1 MTGSDMIEP
10 VRWAI
15 LGTGGIAHA
24 FATALMDTPGATL
37 AAVGSRSVAS
47 AENFGREFGS
57 PAAYGSYQELC
68 DAAGVDIVYI
78 GTPHPMHAENAMMA
92 LNGGKAVLCEKPFAM
107 NLREAGQVVA
117 LAREKKLFLM
127 EAMWTRYMPA
137 LAELRRIVASGEI
150 GAPRQ
155 LHADFGFVAPL
166 DPAHRVNNREL
177 GGGALLDLGIYP
189 LSIATAIMGPVK
201 TVRAVAEMSATGVDA
216 QTGFNLLHEGGGMS
230 VCSCS
235 LLAKTPG
242 ELTVSG
248 ALGRVRMDA
257 MFHRSTSLTVTLAD
271 GSTRVV
277 PTPYLGNGYVHEA
290 AEASRCLRA
299 GLLESEGMT
308 LADTLALMGVLD
320 TIRAQIGLRYNADE

>member
-1 MTGSDMIEP
+1 MTES
-10 VRWAI
+10 VRWGI

-37 AAVGSRSVAS
+37 AAVGSRSVES
-47 AENFGREFGS
+47 AEKFGREFGS
-57 PAAYGSYQELC
+57 PAAYGSYQALC
-68 DAAGVDIVYI
+68 DAPGIDIIYI
-78 GTPHPMHAENAMMA
+78 GTPHPLHAENTIMA
-92 LNGGKAVLCEKPFAM
+92 LGGGKAVLCEKPFAM
-107 NLREAGQVVA
+107 NLLQAEKMVA

-150 GAPRQ
+150 GPPRQ
-155 LHADFGFVAPL
+155 LHADFGFHAPS

-201 TVRAVAEMSATGVDA
+201 QVQALAEMSATGVDA
-216 QTGFNLLHEGGGMS
+216 QTGFTLLHEGGGMS

-235 LLAKTPG
+235 LLAKTPD

-248 ALGRVRMDA
+248 PLGRVRMDA
-257 MFHRSTSLTVTLAD
+257 MFHRSPSLTVTPAT
-271 GSTRVV
+271 GEASVI

-290 AEASRCLRA
+290 IEASRCVRE
-299 GLLESEGMT
+299 GLLESPGMT
-308 LADTLALMGVLD
+308 LDETLALMRLLD
-320 TIRAQIGLRYNADE
+320 TIRAQIGLQYPADAQI